1 MTLIEA
7 ITRIDSLKHN
17 TYDKATKIRWLSTL
31 DGQVK
36 RHIIDTH
43 EGADLEQEIAA
54 YILAN
59 KEAHEKAVVEYMKVN
74 EVSRKEAEKN
84 VPFKELKYKEA
95 KEQIK
100 AARNDITFSGYGVD
114 TPPDTALL
122 VPAPY
127 DELYLW
133 WLAAQMDYH
142 NGEFTRYNNS
152 IQLFNTG
159 YSVFAEV
166 FTREHK
172 PLSVRPGFF

>member
-31 DGQVK
+31 DGLVK
-36 RHIIDTH
+36 QQIFDTH
-43 EGADLEQEIAA
+43 AGESTE
-54 YILAN
+54 
-59 KEAHEKAVVEYMKVN
+59 
-74 EVSRKEAEKN
+74 
-84 VPFKELKYKEA
+84 
-95 KEQIK
+95 
-100 AARNDITFSGYGVD
+100 FSGYGVD
-114 TPPDTALL
+114 TPPDTVLL